1 MDENNNAC
9 DDTITARE
17 ELITLTSPDGDQVDF
32 LEIAGIPIDGN
43 FYTILKPVEV
53 IEGMTE
59 DDVLVFKVEE
69 TENGDSN
76 FSLERDEEVLNK
88 IYQEYLRLLDE
99 IEKDSEK

>member
-32 LEIAGIPIDGN
+32 LEIAGIPMDGN

>member
-17 ELITLTSPDGDQVDF
+17 ELITLTSSDGDQVDF
-32 LEIAGIPIDGN
+32 LEIAGIPMDGN

>member
-1 MDENNNAC
+1 MDENNNPC

-32 LEIAGIPIDGN
+32 LEIAGIPIDEN

>member
-17 ELITLTSPDGDQVDF
+17 ELITLTSSDGDQVDF

>member
-99 IEKDSEK
+99 IEKD

>member
-1 MDENNNAC
+1 MDENNNPC

-17 ELITLTSPDGDQVDF
+17 ELITLTSSDGDQVDF
-32 LEIAGIPIDGN
+32 LEIAGIPMDGN

>member
-17 ELITLTSPDGDQVDF
+17 ELITLTSSDGDQVDF
-32 LEIAGIPIDGN
+32 LEIAGIPIDEN

>member
-32 LEIAGIPIDGN
+32 LEIAGIPIDGY